1 MTGRPTHAL
10 HPDSTGI
17 ETHCGASWDMDTPWA
32 AYRAPEVTCED
43 CLLAQAERENEVGHL
58 TEKTRANRRID
69 ACVCYVRD
77 LGEEAL
83 FTLRYGAHSL
93 SCPVYRRSGDLADA
107 INDQAFRLA
116 HEKVPQ

>member
-1 MTGRPTHAL
+1 VPPVLRPLAGRYLSGVQPTCGGE
-10 HPDSTGI
+10 PI
-17 ETHCGASWDMDTPWA
+17 E
-32 AYRAPEVTCED
+32 
-43 CLLAQAERENEVGHL
+43 
-58 TEKTRANRRID
+58 RRID